1 MNEAFGQLLCG
12 AFFYRMRSDELL
24 TVTGERKTKRLKVWN
39 IQFFKN
45 NVKIKDKTN
54 RLILYAS
61 TVLITFEFQK
71 NKMKNI
77 TVTKPRS

>member
-1 MNEAFGQLLCG
+1 MNEAFGQLSCG
-12 AFFYRMRSDELL
+12 ASFFRMRSGELL

-54 RLILYAS
+54 RLIMYAG